1 MATYPKKG
9 RCAMRQGSM
18 PVCPLPKMG
27 LAINVGGTLFGLV
40 ALNPTVKRVSGR
52 SERG

>member
-9 RCAMRQGSM
+9 TCAMRQASM

-27 LAINVGGTLFGLV
+27 LAINLGGTLCGLV
-40 ALNPTVKRVSGR
+40 ALNSSVNRVRGR
-52 SERG
+52 SEGG